1 MTELNPYDA
10 PMAPLTSATPEGDG
24 GSTSAGAVEI
34 LRSTK
39 PWVRLLGVLSAIGMG
54 FMVLGSV
61 FVMVAA
67 GSSRLPGLPAGI
79 GLIYLLVAGFYLPP
93 VIFLNRYA
101 SRIGDLL
108 ASHSTQ
114 DLEAALRAQKSF
126 WKYVGIVAVIF
137 IALYLLVIVGVA
149 IFAGLAATK
158 RF

>member
-1 MTELNPYDA
+1 MSEINPYDA
-10 PMAPLTSATPEGDG
+10 PLAPLTSTTPQSDA
-24 GSTSAGAVEI
+24 GSTSSAAVEI

-39 PWVRLLGVLSAIGMG
+39 PWVRFLGVLSAIGMG
-54 FMVLGSV
+54 FMVLGSL

-79 GLIYLLVAGFYLPP
+79 GLVYFLMAGLYLPP

-108 ASHSTQ
+108 ASHSTL
-114 DLEAALRAQKSF
+114 DLEEALRAQKSF

-137 IALYLLVIVGVA
+137 LVLYVLVIGGVA
-149 IFAGLAATK
+149 IFAGMAATK

>member
-1 MTELNPYDA
+1 MNEFNPYDS
-10 PMAPLTSATPEGDG
+10 PQAPLTPMTPQGDA
-24 GSTSAGAVEI
+24 GSTSPGVVEI

-39 PWVRLLGVLSAIGMG
+39 PWVRFLGVLSAIGMG

-67 GSSRLPGLPAGI
+67 GSSRLPGLPAGM
-79 GLIYLLVAGFYLPP
+79 GLVYLLVAGLYLPP

-108 ASHSTQ
+108 ASHSSQ
-114 DLEAALRAQKSF
+114 DLEEALRAQKSF
-126 WKYVGIVAVIF
+126 WKYVGIVTVIF
-137 IALYLLVIVGVA
+137 LALYILVIVGVI
-149 IFAGLAATK
+149 IFAGFAATR